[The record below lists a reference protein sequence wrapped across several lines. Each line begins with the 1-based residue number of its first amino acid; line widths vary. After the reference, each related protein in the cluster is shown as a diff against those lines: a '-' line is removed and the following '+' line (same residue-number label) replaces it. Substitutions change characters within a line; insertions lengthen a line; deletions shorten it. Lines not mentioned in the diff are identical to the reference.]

1 LASRQDSA
9 FSNASSSRSSPSL
22 SCTSTFC
29 PSFSRDFGGSPETEV
44 GDLMVVLSLT
54 LLEISRFVVLYV
66 LGGFTGGALGLE
78 SRVSTG
84 VPNQVH

>member
-1 LASRQDSA
+1 M
-9 FSNASSSRSSPSL
+9 
-22 SCTSTFC
+22 
-29 PSFSRDFGGSPETEV
+29 EV
-44 GDLMVVLSLT
+44 GDLMVVLLMSLT